1 MATRSRT
8 KSQKRAEEKDMR
20 PRAVARYIRMSPYKV
35 RQVLDIVRGK
45 DCLEAVAIL
54 TATPRAAAS
63 VVRKLINSAAAN
75 AENNLSLSRDD
86 LFIAEIFAD
95 QGPSLKRMQPRA
107 RGSAYRILKRT
118 SHITVVLDI
127 KEKTDIKV
135 KKDSRTKA
143 KMELKKKASDAMSKD
158 IKAKPNVK
166 VNNTAAKPK
175 TSQDTKVKDAK
186 GQQEKVKVAPDS
198 GAKEVKKDTSVK
210 PAAVKKPEVKTK
222 SATEKKEV
230 SKKPVKG

>member
-8 KSQKRAEEKDMR
+8 KAQKRAEEKDMR

-45 DCLEAVAIL
+45 NCLEAMAIL
-54 TATPRAAAS
+54 TATPRAAAP

-118 SHITVVLDI
+118 SHITVVLDVQ
-127 KEKTDIKV
+127 EKTDIKV
-135 KKDSRTKA
+135 KKESRSKAKVELKNKAAIAMTKQTKA
-143 KMELKKKASDAMSKD
+143 KSDAKAKTPAKPEA
-158 IKAKPNVK
+158 KAKPKAVGAKTEVK
-166 VNNTAAKPK
+166 AKGSQTA
-175 TSQDTKVKDAK
+175 DAK
-186 GQQEKVKVAPDS
+186 T
-198 GAKEVKKDTSVK
+198 EVKKDAGV
-210 PAAVKKPEVKTK
+210 KPEVKAKAIAVDKKDVK
-222 SATEKKEV
+222 S
-230 SKKPVKG
+230 KPVKG